1 MSVISKYE
9 SLKIDGTSIDRLKY
23 ILSLNDKNQI
33 EKYLKESLKTSYN
46 DLQMFIFLSNLTKNE
61 TNLMEIFQTDYLPI
75 KQRILAGKS
84 WIKLQKDEKQIQNFI
99 VQTINNKNLPRW

>member
-1 MSVISKYE
+1 
-9 SLKIDGTSIDRLKY
+9 
-23 ILSLNDKNQI
+23 
-33 EKYLKESLKTSYN
+33 
-46 DLQMFIFLSNLTKNE
+46 
-61 TNLMEIFQTDYLPI
+61 MEIFQTDYLPI